1 MQYAAEVLVSFH
13 WLKICSAYVDPKAC
27 AVGIVSSIT
36 PWTQIQTH
44 CTAVWVWE
52 HLWKQ
57 RKALS
62 YPKLPSQA
70 WIQTTPRSPMG
81 LQGAQGGSFQQE
93 GWKKPASVLRRLFSL
108 KIWSKSAAKGETK
121 ACVPMTCIPSGT
133 LSRTE
138 RIFASSCSKAGEPED
153 IIMHK

>member
-81 LQGAQGGSFQQE
+81 LQGAQGGKVFSTGRLKETSLCFKEIIFTKDLKQKCSQGWNQGLRSYDLYTFRNPKQDRKDLCFQLQQ
-93 GWKKPASVLRRLFSL
+93 
-108 KIWSKSAAKGETK
+108 
-121 ACVPMTCIPSGT
+121 
-133 LSRTE
+133 SRWAW
-138 RIFASSCSKAGEPED
+138 RHNNA
-153 IIMHK
+153 